1 MPGSFYVLHLLPQ
14 FLDLGLGRHHRLGD
28 GNVLGL
34 GGDGVD
40 LPVHLLDDEVQ
51 LAPRPGEVDGVHYY
65 FISQEQFLRR
75 RAEGDFLECAQINGG
90 YWYGTPRGA
99 VLEKLE
105 QGQSVLLEIE
115 NNGAQQVIKR
125 YPQTVSVFILPPDRM
140 TLIQRLVDRGTEDLE
155 RLEKRIGKV
164 PSELEAAKGYTCLVV
179 NDQVAHA
186 TARLAQIFDGDLTV
200 LPRERETLDRLVQEF
215 ADPQRSLALLRD
227 YYQKSRMDFELE
239 VRR

>member
-1 MPGSFYVLHLLPQ
+1 MKGELYVVSGPSGTGKGTLCKALLALRPQ
-14 FLDLGLGRHHRLGD
+14 I
-28 GNVLGL
+28 
-34 GGDGVD
+34 
-40 LPVHLLDDEVQ
+40 Q
-51 LAPRPGEVDGVHYY
+51 LSVSCATRQPRPGEVDGVHYY
-65 FISQEQFLRR
+65 FITQEEFLRR

-90 YWYGTPRGA
+90 YWYGTPRGV

-105 QGQSVLLEIE
+105 QGESVLLEIE